1 MDNQLAAYARP
12 IRLAFALSLLSLVA
26 AGPPTPAPTPKPPTP
41 ITAPLPTPESVGLST
56 QGLTQAMAVL
66 NAGVAEGR
74 IAGAVFAVSRHGKLA
89 WLQAVGFRDGTLRD
103 RMTPDAIFPLA
114 SMTKPIASVAAMI
127 LVERGKIMLSDP
139 LSRYIPAFREMQVAV
154 QTKDPDTG
162 VVTAA
167 MERARRPITIQD
179 LLRHTAGMVNGRL
192 APTSFI
198 GRQYIQSG
206 MYNPDQTLE
215 ASIDK
220 LAKLPLAHQP
230 GSKFDYS
237 QATDVL
243 ARVVEIASGQSF
255 AEFVAT
261 QITAPLKMVD
271 TAFVAPGAAINRL
284 TSPRPD
290 PLTGALPGVQDML
303 KLPKRIGG
311 NAGLVGTASDYIRFG
326 HMLLGSGTL
335 DGVRILGAGT
345 IAHMTEDHLGAI
357 PHDSPSG
364 IYLLGPGRGFGLGL
378 SVRMSAE
385 NAMPGSTGDFD
396 WGGAFGTQ
404 FLVDPK
410 QELVAVLMINQQN
423 QFDRYF
429 RLFRTLVYA
438 SLVK

>member
-1 MDNQLAAYARP
+1 
-12 IRLAFALSLLSLVA
+12 
-26 AGPPTPAPTPKPPTP
+26 
-41 ITAPLPTPESVGLST
+41 
-56 QGLTQAMAVL
+56 MAVL

-103 RMTPDAIFPLA
+103 RMPTDAIFPLA

-127 LVERGKIMLSDP
+127 LVERGKIMLTDP
-139 LSRYIPAFREMQVAV
+139 LSRYIPAFRDAQVAV
-154 QTKDPDTG
+154 QTRDPDTG
-162 VVTAA
+162 IITAT

-179 LLRHTAGMVNGRL
+179 LLRHTAGLVNGQL
-192 APTSFI
+192 QPNSFI
-198 GRQYIQSG
+198 GRQYVQSG

-220 LAKLPLAHQP
+220 LAKLPLASQP
-230 GSKFDYS
+230 GSKWDYS

-255 AEFVAT
+255 ADFVAR
-261 QITAPLKMVD
+261 QITMPLKMVD
-271 TAFVAPGAAINRL
+271 TAFVAADQAADRL
-284 TSPRPD
+284 TAPRPD
-290 PLTGALPGVQDML
+290 PLTGALPWGQDMQKRPL
-303 KLPKRIGG
+303 RIGG
-311 NAGLVGTASDYIRFG
+311 NSGLVGTASDYIRFG
-326 HMLLGSGTL
+326 HMLLGGGTL
-335 DGVRILGAGT
+335 DGARILGAGT
-345 IAHMTEDHLGAI
+345 VAHMTEDHLGAI

-364 IYLLGPGRGFGLGL
+364 TYLLGPGRGFGLGF
-378 SVRMSAE
+378 SVRLPAD

-410 QELVAVLMINQQN
+410 EELVAVLMINQQN

-429 RLFRTLVYA
+429 RLFRTLVY
-438 SLVK
+438 SSNTK

>member
-1 MDNQLAAYARP
+1 MDNKL
-12 IRLAFALSLLSLVA
+12 IRIAFALSLLTLVA
-26 AGPPTPAPTPKPPTP
+26 ASPPTPAPAPKPAPP
-41 ITAPLPTPESVGLST
+41 IVAPLPTPESVGLST

-89 WLQAVGFRDGTLRD
+89 WLQAVGFRDGSLRD
-103 RMTPDAIFPLA
+103 RMPTDAIFPLA

-127 LVERGKIMLSDP
+127 LVERGKIMLTDP
-139 LSRYIPAFREMQVAV
+139 LSRYIPEFRDMQVAV
-154 QTKDPDTG
+154 QTKDPETG
-162 VVTAA
+162 AVTAT

-179 LLRHTAGMVNGRL
+179 LLRHTAGLINGRL
-192 APTSFI
+192 APNSFI

-206 MYNPDQTLE
+206 IYNPDQTLA
-215 ASIDK
+215 ASIEK

-255 AEFVAT
+255 ADFVAT
-261 QITAPLKMVD
+261 QVTTPLKMVD
-271 TAFVAPGAAINRL
+271 TGFVAPATATSRL

-290 PLTGALPGVQDML
+290 PLTGALPSVQDML
-303 KLPKRIGG
+303 KLPLRTGG
-311 NAGLVGTASDYIRFG
+311 AAGLIGTASDYIRFG
-326 HMLLGSGTL
+326 HMLLGGGTL
-335 DGVRILGAGT
+335 DGVRILGIGT
-345 IAHMTEDHLGAI
+345 VNHMTEDHLGTI
-357 PHDSPSG
+357 PHDSASG
-364 IYLLGPGRGFGLGL
+364 TYLLGPGRGFGLGF
-378 SVRMSAE
+378 SVRLQAD
-385 NAMPGSTGDFD
+385 NAMPGSAGDFD
-396 WGGAFGTQ
+396 WGGAYGTQ

-438 SLVK
+438 SLAK